1 MTDMEIMLES
11 YLFPD
16 GKSKLKYAALTEAE
30 KKVFTKNMVTKLFN
44 TIKNKSLRVNYMGL
58 EKTKGDVTKYPKY
71 SDVENSIKILNNMY
85 NSNPSEAPKEILNC
99 VRALDLL
106 KKYKNAFAKAFS
118 EKNQPAAILYVNI
131 YAALIAGTSKIVAAT
146 IDYIKQPTGEYKAA
160 FKKES
165 QNILKDDVYF
175 ESLTRFITMEKTGQL
190 KKLFDISGN
199 LSEEFGI
206 LDEASFR
213 MNKTKDGTTLDVES
227 DGNFSILGFFSDLLF
242 GSKKS
247 KDGKDDEKFSDKVV
261 NFTKKHPILTIVGV
275 LAVTIWAIRTIPYT
289 IYKLRKSI
297 SDHLL
302 NLAYFLEEHAYE
314 LETDTKKGKEVQ
326 EKQLRIVEKLKS
338 LGNSLSLD
346 DKKAQKEADKD
357 RKKDEDESRKD
368 DNTNSSND
376 DDDVLL

>member
-1 MTDMEIMLES
+1 MTNVEIMLES

-16 GKSKLKYAALTEAE
+16 GKSKLAYNALTEAE
-30 KKVFTKNMVTKLFN
+30 QKVFTKDMVTKLFN

-58 EKTKGDVTKYPKY
+58 EKTKGDFTKYPKY
-71 SDVENSIKILNNMY
+71 NDVENAIKILNNMY
-85 NSNPSEAPKEILNC
+85 NSNSSEAPKEILHC
-99 VRALDLL
+99 VRTLDLL
-106 KKYKNAFAKAFS
+106 KKYKNNFTKAFS
-118 EKNQPAAILYVNI
+118 DKNEPAAILYVNI
-131 YAALIAGTSKIVAAT
+131 CAALIAGTSKIVAAT
-146 IDYIKQPTGEYKAA
+146 IEYIKQPTGEYKAA

-199 LSEEFGI
+199 LSEEVLDEGVIDDIIDSTVVGDVKKIWNNISNSKAGKLTKTVIATVGI
-206 LDEASFR
+206 LA
-213 MNKTKDGTTLDVES
+213 
-227 DGNFSILGFFSDLLF
+227 
-242 GSKKS
+242 
-247 KDGKDDEKFSDKVV
+247 VV
-261 NFTKKHPILTIVGV
+261 
-275 LAVTIWAIRTIPYT
+275 IWAIRVIPYT

-314 LETDTKKGKEVQ
+314 LETDTKKGREVQ

-338 LGNSLSLD
+338 LGNSISLD
-346 DKKAQKEADKD
+346 DKKAQKEANKD
-357 RKKDEDESRKD
+357 QKKDEEETRKD
-368 DNTNSSND
+368 NESSNNYD